1 MLTKWM
7 IRAGSVLMALGFAW
21 SLPAATYRS
30 ANFEVT
36 ADSAELAREF
46 ALEAEKWRATLAR
59 RWLNQP
65 LAKWDDVCRI
75 GVTTRLTGGT
85 GWTDYHFLGGRLVR
99 VGIRL
104 EGPSERLLE
113 YVLPHELTHAVLV
126 TALGEALPR
135 WADEGAAMLSES
147 KSQKHRHRLRAHELL
162 KAGNLIPLGELL
174 ETADYPAEKS
184 QLHAFYAESFTVCEF
199 LINKGGPVRFL
210 QFVQDGHT
218 DGWNRA
224 ILRHYKLQDAEALE
238 RAFSDSL
245 QARIENRDVESV
257 ALGIAAE

>member
-1 MLTKWM
+1 MKWM
-7 IRAGSVLMALGFAW
+7 IRTGSALMAWGIAW

-36 ADSAELAREF
+36 ADSADLAREI
-46 ALEAEKWRATLAR
+46 ALEAEKWRATLAS
-59 RWLNQP
+59 RWLNRP
-65 LAKWDDVCRI
+65 LAKWDDSCRI
-75 GVTTRLTGGT
+75 DVTTRLTGGT

-104 EGPSERLLE
+104 EGPGERLLE

-147 KSQKHRHRLRAHELL
+147 QSQKHRHRLRAHQLL
-162 KAGNLIPLGELL
+162 KTGKLIPLGELL
-174 ETADYPAEKS
+174 NTAEYPAKKS
-184 QLHAFYAESFTVCEF
+184 QLHAFYAESFTLCEF
-199 LINKGGPVRFL
+199 LIIKGGAVRFL
-210 QFVQDGHT
+210 EFVKDGHAE
-218 DGWNRA
+218 GWDRA
-224 ILRHYKLQDAEALE
+224 ILRHYKLQNAQALE

-245 QARIENRDVESV
+245 QARIENRDNES
-257 ALGIAAE
+257 AAPGIAAE